1 MYFKAS
7 FKDEDPSR
15 DSQLISAKLKSP
27 RKTKL
32 LKELFKEVMKS
43 RYF

>member
-1 MYFKAS
+1 VYFRAS
-7 FKDEDPSR
+7 FKDEDASR
-15 DSQLISAKLKSP
+15 DFQLISAKLKSP
-27 RKTKL
+27 SKAKL